1 MNGLNHNA
9 LTCSAVPIP
18 PWEHSLQTVEAQPYF
33 NVSQASLV
41 LEGIVFDRNNNLLF
55 VDVATGRVFK
65 LTPERQLSI
74 VLKENSFGA
83 SGLAVHKD
91 GRIFIASVGDMQRGS
106 VRAIEPNGTREQMI
120 VAPNTGFL
128 VNDLVFDNQG
138 GFYFTDSRGNSA
150 DPQGGVFYVSPNV
163 GSIHAILP
171 GLAVG
176 NGIAIDPAGS
186 QIWATEHAKNR
197 LHRVRLSDATTVAP
211 FGSVVTYQFTG
222 PAPDGARVDSEG
234 NVYVAISGQGRV
246 MVFNRNGLPIGQI
259 VLPDRDKGRNLKS
272 TSLAIFNVSQ
282 ASLVL
287 EGIVFDRNNN
297 LLFVDVATGRVF
309 KLTPERQLSIVLKE
323 NSFGASGLAVHKDG
337 RIFIASVG
345 DMQRGSVRAIEP
357 NGTREQM
364 IVAPNT
370 GFLVNDLVFDNQGGF
385 YFTDSRGNSADPQGG
400 VFYVSPN
407 VGSIH
412 AILPGLAV
420 GNGIAID
427 PAGSQIWATE
437 HAKNRLHRVRL
448 SDATTVAPFGS
459 VVTYQFTGPAPDG
472 ARVDSEGNVYVAI
485 SGQGR
490 VMVFNRNGLPIGQ
503 IVLPDRDKGRNL
515 KSTSLAIRPG
525 HRELFIVA
533 NSGTEP
539 GGAMIFRS
547 GAFAPAPFF
556 ESSDR
561 CGETVARTCHLV
573 RGGYLNLATTT

>member
-1 MNGLNHNA
+1 MNGLHHNA
-9 LTCSAVPIP
+9 LTHSAVPIP
-18 PWEHSLQTVEAQPYF
+18 PCERSLQTVEAQPYF
-33 NVSQASLV
+33 SVSEGALV
-41 LEGIVFDRNNNLLF
+41 LEGAVFDRNNNLLF

-74 VLKENSFGA
+74 VLKENTFGA

-106 VRAIEPNGTREQMI
+106 VRAIEPDGTREQMI
-120 VAPNTGFL
+120 VAPDGGFL

-222 PAPDGARVDSEG
+222 PAA
-234 NVYVAISGQGRV
+234 
-246 MVFNRNGLPIGQI
+246 
-259 VLPDRDKGRNLKS
+259 
-272 TSLAIFNVSQ
+272 
-282 ASLVL
+282 
-287 EGIVFDRNNN
+287 
-297 LLFVDVATGRVF
+297 
-309 KLTPERQLSIVLKE
+309 
-323 NSFGASGLAVHKDG
+323 
-337 RIFIASVG
+337 
-345 DMQRGSVRAIEP
+345 
-357 NGTREQM
+357 
-364 IVAPNT
+364 
-370 GFLVNDLVFDNQGGF
+370 
-385 YFTDSRGNSADPQGG
+385 
-400 VFYVSPN
+400 
-407 VGSIH
+407 
-412 AILPGLAV
+412 
-420 GNGIAID
+420 
-427 PAGSQIWATE
+427 
-437 HAKNRLHRVRL
+437 
-448 SDATTVAPFGS
+448 
-459 VVTYQFTGPAPDG
+459 DG

-525 HRELFIVA
+525 HHELFIVT

-547 GAFAPAPFF
+547 GAFAPAPLPF
-556 ESSDR
+556 S
-561 CGETVARTCHLV
+561 HQ
-573 RGGYLNLATTT
+573 